1 MEAAKGINSL
11 QKLETIFQTI
21 NILIERSTMLDK
33 TIGFLTVNE
42 IKEIIEEQKIFD
54 DIDMEKISS
63 FSKKYIRIEEFEDNS
78 IFYDILYEIFL
89 NKMYK
94 FSSENKDSTTLFNT
108 FNQAYY
114 YKKYINYLYEFI
126 KKYPETLYDDIIKEK
141 LFEIVHSLESDDKLY
156 REDFYF
162 YISICHIRECYQK
175 NEISI
180 PEFQKFNNTSF
191 ENSNTDGILREIQKE
206 KISVIKN
213 FIQLIAGKK
222 SKSKNNLFEMLVDV
236 KKEIT
241 DNNSFKE
248 ERFDYVQWND
258 MIMEKEKNFINYLQ
272 ENKQDNDV
280 IKIYNHL
287 KVNAKLEE
295 KFEFYFIDKME
306 SFLPLPQEDKYIIIN
321 SYDDVKGFYNQYL
334 DFKSLK
340 ESYDKGMNEEN
351 NLKKIIKGMIESK
364 EFFND
369 IKEIFTSEKVLDYIK
384 NPLQY
389 IKGETEIYDEKEE
402 EKKKYKKS
410 NKNEPINKFNNECDQ
425 ESPDNKEKYNFET
438 EGFPDLLSK
447 TLEEELKFVEEEE
460 YKCQF
465 QIDYEYFM
473 NKIFNEDFFKK
484 RIIYSFMPIGIKA
497 CVSSIPKI
505 ILNVCGNN
513 VISYINKENCEEY
526 KKVLKALYTVINL
539 HELIHLIR
547 RENPK
552 ESITNEYTPKTVNCN
567 YEGGKSFIYHIFGG
581 FPVLYIGLEFAN
593 VILNRDSWTKKS
605 KELKK
610 QFLRFKGKKDD
621 DIINSLK
628 MIGGIKCYD
637 AIIEEDADSD
647 EEEDFCYKLT
657 I

>member
-42 IKEIIEEQKIFD
+42 IKEIIEEQKLFD

-78 IFYDILYEIFL
+78 IFYDILYELFL

-206 KISVIKN
+206 KISVIKT

-258 MIMEKEKNFINYLQ
+258 MIKEKEKNFINYLQ

-306 SFLPLPQEDKYIIIN
+306 SFLSLPQEDKYIIIN
-321 SYDDVKGFYNQYL
+321 SYDDVKSFYDQYL
-334 DFKSLK
+334 DYKSLK

-384 NPLQY
+384 NPLEY
-389 IKGETEIYDEKEE
+389 TKGETKIYDEKEE

-410 NKNEPINKFNNECDQ
+410 TKNEPINKFNNECNQ
-425 ESPDNKEKYNFET
+425 ESPDNKEEYNFET

-473 NKIFNEDFFKK
+473 NKIFTEDFFKK
-484 RIIYSFMPIGIKA
+484 RIIYSFMPIGIKVR
-497 CVSSIPKI
+497 VSSIPKI
-505 ILNVCGNN
+505 VLNVCGNN
-513 VISYINKENCEEY
+513 VISYIKKENSEEY
-526 KKVLKALYTVINL
+526 KKVLKALYIIIIL
-539 HELIHLIR
+539 DELIHLIR
-547 RENPK
+547 RENP
-552 ESITNEYTPKTVNCN
+552 
-567 YEGGKSFIYHIFGG
+567 
-581 FPVLYIGLEFAN
+581 
-593 VILNRDSWTKKS
+593 
-605 KELKK
+605 
-610 QFLRFKGKKDD
+610 
-621 DIINSLK
+621 
-628 MIGGIKCYD
+628 
-637 AIIEEDADSD
+637 
-647 EEEDFCYKLT
+647 
-657 I
+657 